1 MSRLLDKL
9 NKSITKHDAVS
20 YIRSIVTGSVFRT
33 TDTRGNTSITDI
45 KSKIDTMRGLARDS
59 QIATALS
66 YYATDAT
73 TTNTSGQILWATSD
87 NKQLADIINGLF
99 KKWNINSYARDHIL
113 ELATIGNLYIPTT
126 DMYKESTYS
135 TKQIGIALSL
145 IHI

>member
-9 NKSITKHDAVS
+9 NKNITKHDAVS

-73 TTNTSGQILWATSD
+73 TTNTSGQILWATSCLLYTSD
-87 NKQLADIINGLF
+87 AAD
-99 KKWNINSYARDHIL
+99 D
-113 ELATIGNLYIPTT
+113 
-126 DMYKESTYS
+126 
-135 TKQIGIALSL
+135 
-145 IHI
+145 